1 MEIQLNRTNANVT
14 GRKPSGEEKSA
25 FGAFGHNGG
34 PATVDPDELIDA
46 VEAARLLRQKPQ
58 TLAAWRCENR
68 GPQYVKIGRSIFYRR
83 LSIGIFLAGSIVT
96 PGEA

>member
-1 MEIQLNRTNANVT
+1 MEIQLNRTNANVI
-14 GRKPSGEEKSA
+14 GRKPGGGGQSA
-25 FGAFGHNGG
+25 PAAIGHNGG
-34 PATVDPDELIDA
+34 PATIDPDELIDA
-46 VEAARLLRQKPQ
+46 IEAARLLRQKPQ